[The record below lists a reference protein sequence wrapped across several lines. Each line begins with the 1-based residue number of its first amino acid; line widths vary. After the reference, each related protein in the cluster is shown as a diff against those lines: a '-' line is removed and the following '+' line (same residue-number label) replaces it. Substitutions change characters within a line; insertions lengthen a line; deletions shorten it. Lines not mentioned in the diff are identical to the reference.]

1 MDYEQWAEDY
11 LKAADD
17 VQIVINNLQS
27 EINETKT
34 IGKKKL
40 LMEKRMYYKH
50 IRKELIRTAKKL
62 QKRGKGLE

>member
-34 IGKKKL
+34 IGKKKF
-40 LMEKRMYYKH
+40 LMEKRMHYKH

>member
-40 LMEKRMYYKH
+40 LIEKRVYYKH
-50 IRKELIRTAKKL
+50 IKHELIRTAEKL
-62 QKRGKGLE
+62 QKRGKGSG

>member
-1 MDYEQWAEDY
+1 MDYERWAEDY
-11 LKAADD
+11 LKAADN

-34 IGKKKL
+34 IGKKKF